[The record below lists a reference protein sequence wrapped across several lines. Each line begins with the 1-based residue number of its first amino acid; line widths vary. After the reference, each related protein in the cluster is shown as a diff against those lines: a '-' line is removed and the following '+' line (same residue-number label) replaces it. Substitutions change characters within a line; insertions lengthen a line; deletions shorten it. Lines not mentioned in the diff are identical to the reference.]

1 MNDRISASAASSLLL
16 PDEGMSLHEF
26 FDILRRGWRLLTT
39 ITLCTTLVAAIA
51 AWAFPKQ
58 YVAKV
63 LLSPVTNQSGSGGL
77 GGVSSALSQLGGL
90 ASLAGISA
98 PGGGGDKEDA
108 VATLQSEALTEKY
121 IREHNLLPILF
132 KSRWDSERQT
142 WKISDPGTIPTLWK
156 GNEYFA
162 RHVREVNDTARSGL
176 ITLTITWTDPRLAAE
191 WANGLVS
198 LTNNDLREKAIRETD
213 RNIAYLND
221 QASKT
226 TIVETRNAIYSLLET
241 EIKKQMIARG
251 SDEYAFKVI
260 DPAVVAERAAS
271 PQKVLWISLG
281 FLFGLLLSLGILMAT
296 ATSNTLER
304 HRAPVPHQ

>member
-1 MNDRISASAASSLLL
+1 
-16 PDEGMSLHEF
+16 MSLHEF
-26 FDILRRGWRLLTT
+26 FTILRRGWKLIASIT
-39 ITLCTTLVAAIA
+39 ICTSLVAAIA
-51 AWAFPKQ
+51 AWSLPKQ

-90 ASLAGISA
+90 ASLAGIAA

-108 VATLQSEALTEKY
+108 IATLQSEALTEKY

-132 KSRWDSERQT
+132 KNMWDSRLQKWIT
-142 WKISDPGTIPTLWK
+142 ADPEKIPTLWK
-156 GNEYFA
+156 GNQYFA
-162 RHVREVNDTARSGL
+162 RHVREVNDGARSGL
-176 ITLTITWTDPRLAAE
+176 VTLTITWTDPRLAAE

-198 LTNNDLREKAIRETD
+198 LTNDVLREKAIRETD

-226 TIVETRNAIYSLLET
+226 NIVETRNAIYSLLET

-260 DPAVVAERAAS
+260 DPAVVAERASS
-271 PQKVLWISLG
+271 PQKGLWISLG
-281 FLFGLLLSLGILMAT
+281 FLFGLLLSLGILMAK
-296 ATSNTLER
+296 ATSDTLAR
-304 HRAPVPHQ
+304 H